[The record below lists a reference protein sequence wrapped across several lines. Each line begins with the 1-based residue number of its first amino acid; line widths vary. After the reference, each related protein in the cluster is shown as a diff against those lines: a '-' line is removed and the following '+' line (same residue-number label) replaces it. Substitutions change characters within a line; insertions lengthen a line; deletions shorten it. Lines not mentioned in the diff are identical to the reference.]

1 MKPVQLTWMD
11 NPTIQG
17 GQMAIL
23 TGDPAR
29 AETVVMRFKF
39 PANRPAPHSRPHAE
53 IVTVLSGRV
62 GYGEGSKFD
71 TSIVVFPHIVMA
83 ENAGAILD
91 QMYPFWHG
99 GGLSREHFA
108 GWRDAA

>member
-1 MKPVQLTWMD
+1 MSGAVVDARTIVVKPVQLTWMV

-39 PANRPAPHSRPHAE
+39 PANRPAPALTSPRRNRNCAQWSRW
-53 IVTVLSGRV
+53 LRR
-62 GYGEGSKFD
+62 
-71 TSIVVFPHIVMA
+71 
-83 ENAGAILD
+83 
-91 QMYPFWHG
+91 
-99 GGLSREHFA
+99 REQV
-108 GWRDAA
+108 

>member
-1 MKPVQLTWMD
+1 MSGAVVDSRTIVVKPDQLTWMD

-39 PANRPAPHSRPHAE
+39 PANRPTPALTSPRRNRHGTRP
-53 IVTVLSGRV
+53 
-62 GYGEGSKFD
+62 
-71 TSIVVFPHIVMA
+71 
-83 ENAGAILD
+83 
-91 QMYPFWHG
+91 
-99 GGLSREHFA
+99 
-108 GWRDAA
+108 